1 MTNFRK
7 VASLH
12 ELVPVLGWR
21 VMLEK
26 SKPATMGGL
35 EKKKG
40 GRREGDVPAPLK
52 VKLVGGRS
60 TFYVAKGRSW
70 GERPLAYLL
79 AVRLN
84 VVPLVRHDN
93 TVPRFEPPVGIEP
106 TTCRLQGGRSGHLS

>member
-1 MTNFRK
+1 MWRRSTRGVDVYPPLDADNAANGLSVTNFTK
-7 VASLH
+7 VASSR
-12 ELVPVLGWR
+12 ELVPVLGLR

-60 TFYVAKGRSW
+60 TFMLPR
-70 GERPLAYLL
+70 
-79 AVRLN
+79 
-84 VVPLVRHDN
+84 VV
-93 TVPRFEPPVGIEP
+93 VGGKDP
-106 TTCRLQGGRSGHLS
+106 WLTYSQ